1 MHRPPLFVFQSNDNS
16 RHLADLGTILS
27 QADPPFNIR
36 AIGGGE
42 GPNGVGVFAVALD
55 DDAGGRDDQLR
66 DLATSNNLEMRDVD
80 GLTFELND
88 EPGTLG
94 VAAGVL
100 QAATI
105 NIESILVVGAHG
117 DRPIVLIG
125 VPLGSGNDARTA
137 LEGAGYFVY
146 PDSHIEFHTA
156 SHSEGSPES

>member
-1 MHRPPLFVFQSNDNS
+1 MHKPPLFVFHSDDNS

-55 DDAGGRDDQLR
+55 DDAGDRDDQLR
-66 DLATSNNLEMRDVD
+66 DLATANNLELRDVD

-94 VAAGVL
+94 VAAAVL

-105 NIESILVVGAHG
+105 NIESILVVGSHG
-117 DRPIVLIG
+117 DKPIILLG
-125 VPLGSGNDARTA
+125 VPVGSRGDARTA

-146 PDSHIEFHTA
+146 PDSHFDFHA
-156 SHSEGSPES
+156 SSHAEG

>member
-1 MHRPPLFVFQSNDNS
+1 MHKPPLFIFSSNDNS

-42 GPNGVGVFAVALD
+42 GPNGIGVFAVALD
-55 DDAGGRDDQLR
+55 DDAGDREDQLR
-66 DLATSNNLEMRDVD
+66 DLATTNNLEMRDVD

-94 VAAGVL
+94 VAAAVL

-105 NIESILVVGAHG
+105 NIESILVVGAPRRPA
-117 DRPIVLIG
+117 DRPHRSSARQPWRRPDG
-125 VPLGSGNDARTA
+125 PRGSGLLR
-137 LEGAGYFVY
+137 LPGF
-146 PDSHIEFHTA
+146 PL
-156 SHSEGSPES
+156 